1 MKKLTDIDPLLMTEH
16 ERLARLW
23 CHANGGKG
31 VRDQI
36 RAIMEQLTA
45 EQLKTMLTTIGVK
58 TT

>member
-1 MKKLTDIDPLLMTEH
+1 MTEH

-31 VRDQI
+31 VTDQI
-36 RAIMEQLTA
+36 RAIMEQCTVA
-45 EQLKTMLTTIGVK
+45 ELRTMLTTIGVK

>member
-1 MKKLTDIDPLLMTEH
+1 MGASTTARTDMAEH

-31 VRDQI
+31 VADQI

-45 EQLKTMLTTIGVK
+45 EQLRTMLTTIGVK
-58 TT
+58 S

>member
-1 MKKLTDIDPLLMTEH
+1 MTEH

-23 CHANGGKG
+23 CAHNGGKG
-31 VRDQI
+31 VKDQI
-36 RAIMEQLTA
+36 KAIMEQLTA

>member
-1 MKKLTDIDPLLMTEH
+1 MTEH

-23 CHANGGKG
+23 CAHNGGKG

-36 RAIMEQLTA
+36 RAIMEQCTVA
-45 EQLKTMLTTIGVK
+45 ELKIMLTTIGVK